1 MKKNYLFETKL
12 LFENREHENLGL
24 KSSETM
30 WADAFVNLDPDKIQ
44 TIYPVISIDGDASDN
59 DTRILYY
66 NGTVITIKDTVEE
79 VYKFI
84 NLN

>member
-12 LFENREHENLGL
+12 LFENREHENIGL
-24 KSSETM
+24 KNTETM

-44 TIYPVISIDGDASDN
+44 TIYPVMSIDGDASVN

-66 NGTVITIKDTVEE
+66 NSTVITIKDTMET